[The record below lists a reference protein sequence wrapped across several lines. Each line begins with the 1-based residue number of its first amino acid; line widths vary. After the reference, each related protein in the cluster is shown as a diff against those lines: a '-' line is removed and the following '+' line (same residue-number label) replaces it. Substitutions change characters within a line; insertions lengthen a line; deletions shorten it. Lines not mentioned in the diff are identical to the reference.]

1 MAFTTPD
8 QRPEQVQTMQVISY
22 TDARNSLKAV
32 IDKVIDDQVPML
44 IHRREGGNAVLMSE
58 EAYPSMQE
66 TFCLMSN
73 PANARALLRSIEQAK
88 AGKAKKLKSINT
100 LINAACPDPSQALAN
115 QNHWWVTCQAI
126 GHAELMT
133 PIG

>member
-1 MAFTTPD
+1 M
-8 QRPEQVQTMQVISY
+8 RVISY

-58 EAYPSMQE
+58 EAYDSMQE
-66 TFCLMSN
+66 TFYLMSN

-88 AGKAKKLKSINT
+88 AGKAKKRQL
-100 LINAACPDPSQALAN
+100 LD
-115 QNHWWVTCQAI
+115 V
-126 GHAELMT
+126 
-133 PIG
+133 